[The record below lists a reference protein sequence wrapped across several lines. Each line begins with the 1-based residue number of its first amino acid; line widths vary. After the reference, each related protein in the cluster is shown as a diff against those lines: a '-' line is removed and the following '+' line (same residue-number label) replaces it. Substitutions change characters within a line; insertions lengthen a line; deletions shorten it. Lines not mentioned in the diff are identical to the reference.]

1 MNGALRLNSRELK
14 LKTLC
19 SPSSFFP
26 LHPDAIACD
35 DGNTTPLRTPGE
47 IVAVRGLP
55 SPDARSILHFR
66 PLNSFVMMIALR
78 LRRSTKRLLTLL
90 ALLPVAVLLMGSLYM
105 LGMEHLEGSPRTFL
119 ESLQW
124 ATETLTTTGY
134 GNDSHWR
141 HPVIALFVI
150 CGQFLGQFLV
160 FLIFPV
166 FVLPYFEERFEVR
179 LPNQLPPMAGKVLF
193 YRYGPA
199 IEHIVEEFHRTRSPF
214 VIFENDLDVARGLRD
229 RGLPVVF
236 GRLNDHPTR
245 FERARH
251 ARAIV
256 CNAGDHGNAE
266 CTLAVRE
273 HGYTGSIFALADDP
287 LYRAPLVSIGA
298 SEVFTPAH
306 VLGGALA
313 ARASSR
319 MVPPAEGLH
328 LLGQGLVLDEVR
340 VPAGSLLVGRV
351 PSDCGLRETHGLSVA
366 GFWHGGQFISG
377 SSRMQRIEAG
387 AILLVAG
394 KRAAVEAFGRENLA
408 VSRKGPV
415 VIAGFGTVGRKVLE
429 LLRDAGERCVVI
441 DRLPGDDV
449 GVVGN
454 VLERQTLERA
464 GVADASAVVL
474 ALNDD
479 SEALF
484 ATAAL
489 REFAPA
495 VPIVARVGRTQN
507 IERLYRAGA
516 DFAISVGQVAGQILA
531 YHLLDE
537 QGLPVDTHL
546 RIARYSSGHL
556 QGLHPIATLRDRSL
570 RATLIA
576 VERAGDIWIDFPADF
591 RLAADDTLYVCGG
604 HEDLQALQLA
614 FSLQP
619 IHSGQR

>member
-1 MNGALRLNSRELK
+1 
-14 LKTLC
+14 
-19 SPSSFFP
+19 
-26 LHPDAIACD
+26 
-35 DGNTTPLRTPGE
+35 
-47 IVAVRGLP
+47 
-55 SPDARSILHFR
+55 
-66 PLNSFVMMIALR
+66 MIPTLR
-78 LRRSTKRLLTLL
+78 LRRSTKRLLALL
-90 ALLPVAVLLMGSLYM
+90 ALLPIAVLIMGTLYM
-105 LGMEHLEGSPRTFL
+105 LGMQHLEGSPRTFL

-134 GNDSHWR
+134 GHDSHWQ
-141 HPVIALFVI
+141 HPLIALFVI
-150 CGQFLGQFLV
+150 CGQFMGQFLV

-179 LPNQLPPMAGKVLF
+179 LPNQLPAMSGKVLF

-199 IEHIVEEFHRTRSPF
+199 IEHIVEEFRRTRSPF
-214 VIFENDLDVARGLRD
+214 VIFEDDLEVARALRD
-229 RGLPVVF
+229 RALPVVF
-236 GRLNDHPTR
+236 GRLNDDPTR
-245 FERARH
+245 FERVRQ

-313 ARASSR
+313 ARASTR
-319 MVPPAEGLH
+319 LVPPAEGMH
-328 LLGQGLVLDEVR
+328 LLGQDLALDEVR
-340 VPAGSLLVGRV
+340 IRPGSPLIGNTPAH
-351 PSDCGLRETHGLSVA
+351 CGLREAQGLCIVGGWRNGHFIA
-366 GFWHGGQFISG
+366 GT
-377 SSRMQRIEAG
+377 SRTQRIEAG

-394 KRAAVEAFGRENLA
+394 PRAAVEAFARDNLA
-408 VSRKGPV
+408 VKRDGPI

-429 LLRDAGERCVVI
+429 LLNDAGERCVVI
-441 DRLPGDDV
+441 DCIPGDKV
-449 GVVGN
+449 EVVGN
-454 VLERQTLERA
+454 VLERSTLERA
-464 GVADASAVVL
+464 EVASAGAVIL

-495 VPIVARVGRTQN
+495 VPIVARVGQTQN

-537 QGLPVDTHL
+537 QGLPGDTHL
-546 RIARYSSGHL
+546 RIVRYSTGHL
-556 QGLHPIATLRDRSL
+556 QGRHPLALQRDMRFC
-570 RATLIA
+570 ACLIA
-576 VERAGDIWIDFPADF
+576 IERAGTIWIDFPPDF
-591 RLAADDTLYVCGG
+591 TLGADDTLYVCGG
-604 HEDLQALQLA
+604 RDDLKTLQAAFALQA
-614 FSLQP
+614 V
-619 IHSGQR
+619 HSSSH